1 MSAGCEPAYP
11 ARMTAPPHASR
22 GARAGAAR
30 RLALRTFRALPR
42 PLRVLAVR
50 WIAPGHTVGALCF
63 LEREGRVLLLGQY
76 HRNGW
81 TLPGGLLNRGED
93 ATIAVVREV
102 REETGLRIQVGF
114 PFATLVEPRS
124 RRVDILF
131 FVPVHAD
138 VAVQVA
144 GEAVRGAWL
153 TPAET
158 GEVDEQ
164 TRASLAAFQR
174 WRASGGAAHA
184 GRVLPTIEGA

>member
-1 MSAGCEPAYP
+1 
-11 ARMTAPPHASR
+11 MTAPPQASR

-30 RLALRTFRALPR
+30 RLALRAFRALPR

-81 TLPGGLLNRGED
+81 TLPGGLVNRGED
-93 ATIAVVREV
+93 AATAAVREV
-102 REETGLRIQVGF
+102 WEETGLRIEVAL

-138 VAVQVA
+138 IDVHVA

-164 TRASLAAFQR
+164 TRASLAAFER
-174 WRASGGAAHA
+174 WRTSRGAAHS
-184 GRVLPTIEGA
+184 GRVLPLPERT